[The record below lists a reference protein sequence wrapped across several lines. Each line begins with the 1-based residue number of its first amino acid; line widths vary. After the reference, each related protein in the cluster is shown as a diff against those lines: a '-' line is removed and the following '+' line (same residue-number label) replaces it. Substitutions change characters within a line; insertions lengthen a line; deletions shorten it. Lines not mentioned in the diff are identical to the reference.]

1 MSQKLLASSASS
13 NQKEEEEEEE
23 QRKEDI
29 SCQGRFLD
37 EYMKNAEVDPTLI
50 VSKPDRTL
58 MVSRGKIPAF
68 STNIYRKSSND
79 EEAPASLIVAAGS
92 MSSQSQR
99 GVSVASDYSM
109 LSFGS
114 VLSDEEDQP
123 PEEDVNEKNKKS
135 NVLRN
140 PMTTSKTIGIRCL
153 PSSGLVS
160 NEWRKKLAISPAG
173 TNLSVISASRLENQL
188 KEFLEKEIRKLRK
201 LKMKYSA
208 TTPEVAAVPPPPA
221 TTAPTVSGSESK
233 STIEEKAEKESKF
246 HEEEQ
251 RLDIYDAAMDLF
263 IRSPEMRAYK
273 SFLVRSFNFSS
284 SLFCLLS
291 SVFSLLSSLFP
302 LLSSLFFLLFSLSNT
317 NYVIFFQRLIFS
329 FHS

>member
-1 MSQKLLASSASS
+1 MATTRLLASSASS
-13 NQKEEEEEEE
+13 NQKREKEEEEET
-23 QRKEDI
+23 KEDI
-29 SCQGRFLD
+29 EGRFLD
-37 EYMKNAEVDPTLI
+37 EYMKNAEVDPTLV
-50 VSKPDRTL
+50 VSLPDRTL
-58 MVSRGKIPAF
+58 TVSRGKIPAF

-79 EEAPASLIVAAGS
+79 EEAPASLVVAAGS

-123 PEEDVNEKNKKS
+123 EEDVNEKNEKS

-188 KEFLEKEIRKLRK
+188 KEFLEKEIRKLK
-201 LKMKYSA
+201 IKNTSST
-208 TTPEVAAVPPPPA
+208 TTPEVAAVPPSPA
-221 TTAPTVSGSESK
+221 TTASTVSGSESK

-246 HEEEQ
+246 HEEKQ

-263 IRSPEMRAYK
+263 IRSPEMRVYK
-273 SFLVRSFNFSS
+273 SFLVRGFVFSS
-284 SLFCLLS
+284 FRLFSSLS
-291 SVFSLLSSLFP
+291 SLLSFLFSLFSF
-302 LLSSLFFLLFSLSNT
+302 LSSLSNT
-317 NYVIFFQRLIFS
+317 HWGIFF
-329 FHS
+329 H